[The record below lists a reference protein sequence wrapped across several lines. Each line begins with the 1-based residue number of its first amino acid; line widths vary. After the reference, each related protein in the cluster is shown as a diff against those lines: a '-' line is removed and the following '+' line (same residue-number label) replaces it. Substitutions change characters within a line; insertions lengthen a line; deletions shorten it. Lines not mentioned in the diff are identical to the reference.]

1 MSYSTGKP
9 SGAGGASTPL
19 ILENSAPA
27 PKPKTLLDALSRIQQ
42 YYIIEKTGQEIPS
55 DFLTIKETLEFM
67 NIGFRSG
74 IMEGLFF
81 AVFLPIAMIGF
92 TRALDLLLP
101 RMAHHPLIKVVLGL
115 TALSPIL
122 INVVIC
128 SYLSKYYVGN
138 ITRKAISALLGG
150 RTLSLIL
157 KGVLIFFVLFV
168 ASAWLTPD
176 RALWVASYLGEYR
189 DLAFQVLTI
198 LRPAMLQ
205 SALVTVAVFAVAIIV
220 PFSSV
225 WSIELVR
232 RLRMRRYERFWRR

>member
-1 MSYSTGKP
+1 LSYGTGKP